1 MKRRALLLGLGLAV
15 AGLVIPTGFA
25 APKPAKEEMV
35 TLEIT
40 GMT

>member
-15 AGLVIPTGFA
+15 AGLMVPAGFA
-25 APKPAKEEMV
+25 GPAPAKDATV
-35 TLEIT
+35 TLEIS